1 MVGVTF
7 AVLAIVVLGLL
18 VVAFGLALERL
29 VGRDRARPP
38 PSHRPPSCPT
48 GRREHQRLTLATARE
63 GATGWAGLRS
73 EVFSESSGWVGRSL

>member
-18 VVAFGLALERL
+18 VVALGLALERL

-38 PSHRPPSCPT
+38 PQP
-48 GRREHQRLTLATARE
+48 
-63 GATGWAGLRS
+63 
-73 EVFSESSGWVGRSL
+73 

>member
-7 AVLAIVVLGLL
+7 AVLAIVVFGLL

-38 PSHRPPSCPT
+38 PQP
-48 GRREHQRLTLATARE
+48 
-63 GATGWAGLRS
+63 
-73 EVFSESSGWVGRSL
+73 

>member
-18 VVAFGLALERL
+18 MVALGLALDRL

-38 PSHRPPSCPT
+38 PQP
-48 GRREHQRLTLATARE
+48 
-63 GATGWAGLRS
+63 
-73 EVFSESSGWVGRSL
+73 